1 MYDFVVGGYL
11 PGTNIQ
17 LSYQVSIAIVAVALV
32 LCVVIWRRYRKQ
44 FYAVI
49 NVGYATLQK
58 TAKSVLEV
66 KA

>member
-32 LCVVIWRRYRKQ
+32 LVVVIWRRYKKQ
-44 FYAVI
+44 FYSAL
-49 NVGYATLQK
+49 NVGYSTLQK
-58 TAKSVLEV
+58 TAKSVLAV